1 MSNLAMSN
9 LKINPLKKTGLNM
22 NTSSSGRSFEMLK
35 TKAGERAH
43 RSTNPFGFLAIAL
56 LTTALSGCMGSKD
69 VTSSIPADYRQRH
82 PIALVQANDTLD
94 VFVGRAS
101 SGLDHRQREDVQQF
115 AREYMQ
121 NGQGPLIAYLPAGGN
136 TPGVNTGLNSIRQTL
151 AGGGASGRLQIAHY
165 TPAPGAASPIKLV
178 FAKLTAQTASQC
190 GYEGDEIVP
199 TRLSANSTNQ
209 SAYNFGCTYQK
220 NLAAQIADPRDLVR
234 PRQEGPVDV
243 TKRLAGIERIRK
255 DTGNDLKPSGTSLK
269 DNVK

>member
-1 MSNLAMSN
+1 MNKMS
-9 LKINPLKKTGLNM
+9 KTNVNM
-22 NTSSSGRSFEMLK
+22 NKSCWKRSFDMSE
-35 TKAGERAH
+35 TTGAERVH
-43 RSTNPFGFLAIAL
+43 RSVKPIGMVAVAVLAAS
-56 LTTALSGCMGSKD
+56 LSGCMGSKD

-121 NGQGPLIAYLPAGGN
+121 NGQGPLIAYLPTGGQ
-136 TPGVNTGLNSIRQTL
+136 TPGVNSGLTSIRQTL

-165 TPAPGAASPIKLV
+165 TPAPGTAAPIKLA

-199 TRLSANSTNQ
+199 TRLSSNSANQ

-243 TKRLAGIERIRK
+243 TKRLAGIDRIRK
-255 DTGNDLKPSGTSLK
+255 DTSNELRPAGTSLK